1 MADAERAERAGR
13 TRRNG
18 SWSSRGIVSA
28 SKRHRPKLLFHR
40 HDLSVPGGVIDLRV
54 SDLHDISLLIQHCS
68 LLAADK

>member
-1 MADAERAERAGR
+1 
-13 TRRNG
+13 
-18 SWSSRGIVSA
+18 VSA